1 MYLIA
6 DLLELEIIASIPL
19 HLFQASQWNT
29 IGLGHIT
36 ALSSSTQGSNIAAD
50 GAKGSR
56 GDHKILVQ
64 PWSNKSGKG
73 SVDIE
78 LILGRGSIRRKNCH
92 RLSMRVGKLGGEY
105 SDFLGYQSTQSGV

>member
-6 DLLELEIIASIPL
+6 DRIRDNSFLPSSPIPGISVE
-19 HLFQASQWNT
+19 HYRPRT
-29 IGLGHIT
+29 YH
-36 ALSSSTQGSNIAAD
+36 SSTQGSNIAAA

-64 PWSNKSGKG
+64 SWSNKSGKG
-73 SVDIE
+73 SVEIG

>member
-6 DLLELEIIASIPL
+6 DLLELEITGFLPSS
-19 HLFQASQWNT
+19 LFQASQRNS

-36 ALSSSTQGSNIAAD
+36 ALSSSAQGSNVAAD

-64 PWSNKSGKG
+64 PWNNSRAKVVETLSLFWERVQYEEKN
-73 SVDIE
+73 VIE
-78 LILGRGSIRRKNCH
+78 SRETGRWSILI
-92 RLSMRVGKLGGEY
+92 
-105 SDFLGYQSTQSGV
+105 F